1 MMQGQGKKN
10 NARVAMPG
18 QLVNEDPDYPFDNP
32 NETPIGPNDAQ
43 KAAKK
48 LKQNNFFQ
56 AEKTPNAHEAINE
69 LE

>member
-1 MMQGQGKKN
+1 
-10 NARVAMPG
+10 MPG